1 MPKRAA
7 ASPIA
12 AGSTGRPAG
21 GSSSAGA
28 TSATARTKP
37 SKPAGVAIDQ
47 PARLVGLDAIGVR
60 HVPRGQRGLAAAEHD
75 VLGADDGRPRPR

>member
-28 TSATARTKP
+28 TSATARTNP
-37 SKPAGVAIDQ
+37 SKPAGVAMTS
-47 PARLVGLDAIGVR
+47 
-60 HVPRGQRGLAAAEHD
+60 QRASSD
-75 VLGADDGRPRPR
+75 STR